1 MSSRRPLTPLP
12 IDSHIA
18 AILDAVERFGAVVV
32 VAPPGTGKTTR
43 VPPALLTV
51 PWRRPDQEIIVL
63 EPRRLAAKMT
73 AERVAYAR
81 GEEVGAT
88 VGYSFRGASRGGADT
103 RLSFYT
109 EGTLLRRCLRDQA
122 LAGVAA
128 VVLDE
133 FHERHLQGDLA
144 LAYLKR
150 LRAGP
155 RPDLKLVVM
164 SATLD
169 AESVAAY
176 LGGAPVIEIQ
186 TKMYPVEIE
195 HLPRPMDRYLDVHV
209 EQAVRTALEKQGQ
222 GDVLVFL
229 PGMGEIRRAE
239 SRLNG
244 LAGVVVA
251 PLHGSL
257 SKEEQRRAVEP
268 LPSGPGLAP
277 RRKVIL
283 ATNIAETSL
292 TIPGVTA
299 VVDSGLHR
307 QASFSFWSGMLLLAT
322 KPVSRAS
329 ATQRAGRAGRTAP
342 GYCLRLFTK
351 VEGEGRPLF
360 ELPEVRRADLCQTV
374 LELKAMGVEDL
385 RAFPWFEVPEEARLV
400 ASAETLW
407 RLGALSG
414 PGLDGVIT
422 ALGRK
427 LAAAPT
433 HPRLSR
439 ALWEGLRLGVEED
452 VARILAMLESGELTG
467 APSSKVFDVSA
478 LDESA
483 LQGFTARREKQ
494 RLLDVARGEWG
505 KGEKVEGT
513 EALPHRKR
521 VARACLAGFPDRIAL
536 KRRGANGVELFL
548 SSGGTARGSDQ
559 DLLAYENLFAVID
572 AQEVRRAAPP
582 AATKPGQKPGAV
594 KSVYTVTAAVPIEED
609 WLLDLDPT
617 PLKDKV
623 TLIWD
628 KGKGRVFEASRM
640 LCDQLVL
647 SETLRPAPPSAKAAN
662 FMLAEGLGVRA
673 PQLAPLPLAEQWA
686 VVSQAIGGRTD
697 LEQLDAVLGKL
708 ELLGNAR
715 MKSEPLTALLL
726 AMAGDMS
733 CLDDLK
739 NVRWAERWLELL
751 SAEELPR
758 IHAWL
763 PERLTLPSGRK
774 TQVHYRLGHGP
785 WVESRLQDFFGMRE
799 TPKIMGG
806 RVPLTLHL
814 LAPNKMAVQV
824 TRDLESFWA
833 RTYAEVRKEL
843 FRRYPRH
850 KWPEDPRAL
859 FEED

>member
-1 MSSRRPLTPLP
+1 MSTRPLLPLP

-18 AILDAVERFGAVVV
+18 AILAAVERHGTVVV

-43 VPPALLTV
+43 VPPALLAA
-51 PWRRPDQEIIVL
+51 PWRREADEIIVL

-73 AERVAYAR
+73 AERVAYER

-88 VGYSFRGASRGGADT
+88 VGYRFRGESRGGNQT

-109 EGTLLRRCLRDQA
+109 EGTLLRRCLRDHTLQ
-122 LAGVAA
+122 GVAA

-150 LRAGP
+150 LKGTT
-155 RPDLKLVVM
+155 RPDLKLIVM

-169 AESVAAY
+169 AQSVATY
-176 LGGAPVIEIQ
+176 LGNAPIIEVAA
-186 TKMYPVEIE
+186 TMHPVEIE
-195 HLPRPMDRYLDVHV
+195 YLARPMDRHLDVHV
-209 EQAVRTALEKQGQ
+209 EQGVRTVLAKQRQ

-229 PGMGEIRRAE
+229 PGMSDIRRAE

-244 LAGVVVA
+244 LPDVVVA

-257 SKEEQRRAVEP
+257 SKDEQKRAVEP
-268 LPSGPGLAP
+268 LAPG
-277 RRKVIL
+277 RGRKVIL

-307 QASFSFWSGMLLLAT
+307 QGSFSFWSGMPLLAT
-322 KPVSRAS
+322 KPISRAS
-329 ATQRAGRAGRTAP
+329 ATQRGGRAGRTAP

-351 VEGEGRPLF
+351 ADFDGRALF
-360 ELPEVRRADLCQTV
+360 DLPEVRRADLAQTV
-374 LELKAMGVEDL
+374 LELKAMGVDDL
-385 RAFPWFEVPEEARLV
+385 QAFPWFEIPEAGRLEA
-400 ASAETLW
+400 SSETLW
-407 RLGALSG
+407 RLGAQTS
-414 PGLDGVIT
+414 PELDGAIT
-422 ALGRK
+422 DLGRQ

-452 VARILAMLESGELTG
+452 VARILALLENGDLIN
-467 APSSKVFDVSA
+467 APSSKIFDVSS

-483 LQGFTARREKQ
+483 LQSFSAKREKQ

-505 KGEKVEGT
+505 NTVKKLT
-513 EALPHRKR
+513 DLSQPHRKR

-559 DLLAYENLFAVID
+559 DLLAYEKLFAVID
-572 AQEVRRAAPP
+572 AQEVKRVAPP
-582 AATKPGQKPGAV
+582 TSTRPGQKPLAV
-594 KSVYTVTAAVPIEED
+594 KSIFNVTAAVPIEED
-609 WLLDLDPT
+609 WLLDLEPT

-623 TLIWD
+623 NLIWD
-628 KGKGRVFEASRM
+628 KGKGRVFEASRL

-647 SETLRPAPPSAKAAN
+647 SEELRPAPASAKAAY
-662 FMLAEGLGVRA
+662 FLFVEGLGIR
-673 PQLAPLPLAEQWA
+673 PQTLQGLPLAEQWA
-686 VVSQAIGGRTD
+686 AVSQAIGGRTD
-697 LEQLDAVLGKL
+697 LEQLDSVLGKL

-715 MKSEPLTALLL
+715 LKSEPLSSLILT
-726 AMAGDMS
+726 MAGDMS
-733 CLDDLK
+733 CLDDMK
-739 NVRWAERWLELL
+739 SVNWGERWLELL
-751 SAEELPR
+751 SPEELPR
-758 IHAWL
+758 IHSLL
-763 PERLTLPSGRK
+763 PERLTLANGRK
-774 TQVHYRLGHGP
+774 ATVHYRLGHAP

-814 LAPNKMAVQV
+814 LAPNKRAVQV
-824 TRDLESFWA
+824 TQDLTSFWD
-833 RTYAEVRKEL
+833 RTYAEVRREL

-859 FEED
+859 FKDEGD